1 MNMWNILN
9 IEKTKDRNA
18 IKNAFT
24 KKRSVVSPE
33 ETKMLSSAYEFALRF
48 ANIKDTDDSYKEE
61 MLLELAF
68 SRNWKLDALQPESER
83 PTFHTITR
91 TPLLDDYINQM
102 QKVYDN
108 FFTRKEIMNWKPLI
122 QQNNLWST
130 YKRDLEPLIQEF
142 LIKNRDLPSEVWA
155 LFDTEYNWSM
165 RADEFYAKYPEFAIC
180 LLIETCRRWKLD
192 YSFIHRDSVFD
203 YDNYVKYR
211 RLTREAALENDRDNV
226 RKYFDQAIDLYTTDA
241 VLYEITADFY
251 ASQEARHKYG
261 EFGPE
266 YLHALNRLLK
276 LHYNDSKY
284 IRLRAEYYKSCEYL
298 EEARNDYE
306 LAMKLNP
313 EDLKIPYDIAES
325 YNVQNNSG
333 KAKSFYKYIKKSYQ
347 HTQAALEKQLSDA
360 DDRERIS
367 AIIDSNDRI
376 MAEVFDLLK

>member
-1 MNMWNILN
+1 M
-9 IEKTKDRNA
+9 
-18 IKNAFT
+18 
-24 KKRSVVSPE
+24 
-33 ETKMLSSAYEFALRF
+33 
-48 ANIKDTDDSYKEE
+48 
-61 MLLELAF
+61 
-68 SRNWKLDALQPESER
+68 
-83 PTFHTITR
+83 
-91 TPLLDDYINQM
+91 
-102 QKVYDN
+102 
-108 FFTRKEIMNWKPLI
+108 
-122 QQNNLWST
+122 
-130 YKRDLEPLIQEF
+130 
-142 LIKNRDLPSEVWA
+142 
-155 LFDTEYNWSM
+155 
-165 RADEFYAKYPEFAIC
+165 
-180 LLIETCRRWKLD
+180 
-192 YSFIHRDSVFD
+192 
-203 YDNYVKYR
+203 KYR

-376 MAEVFDLLK
+376 MTVF